1 MKSRTL
7 PIVAAVAASVCLAAC
22 GSETSPPPKAAEPQ
36 ALSTI
41 ALPESVSFP
50 EGVAYDASANA
61 LYTAAATD
69 GTLVRVD
76 AATGAATVVTPAGTL
91 VPADNTTFPGPLGMK
106 IDDAKRLWIAG
117 GRTGKIW
124 IVNTADGSVLKEATV
139 PTAGKSLI
147 NDVTLAGGAGYF
159 TDTFVPTLWRVAAKG
174 EAIGDLEPWLDLQG
188 TAIEYGEGANLNG
201 ITSTPDGQTLIVVQM
216 AKGLLFKIDVATK
229 AVTAIDTAGADL
241 SGSDGLVLDGNT
253 LYVVRQT
260 AVEIATV
267 QLNDDLTTGTVTSRF
282 TDSALAWPATAAK
295 VGSDLIAVNTQFNT
309 RRENTTTR
317 PFTLVRV
324 PVARLTAQ

>member
-1 MKSRTL
+1 MRSRSL
-7 PIVAAVAASVCLAAC
+7 SIFAVAAAFISFAAC
-22 GSETSPPPKAAEPQ
+22 GGETAAPPPAAETP

-41 ALPESVSFP
+41 VLPDSVSFP
-50 EGVAYDASANA
+50 EGVAYDSSANT
-61 LYTAAATD
+61 LYTSSALD
-69 GTLVRVD
+69 GALVRVD
-76 AATGAATVVTPAGTL
+76 PATGAVTVVTPAGTL
-91 VPADNTTFPGPLGMK
+91 LPADNTAFPGPLGMK

-124 IVNTADGSVLKEATV
+124 IVNTADGSVVKDFTV

-159 TDTFVPTLWRVAAKG
+159 TDTFVPTLWRVAANG
-174 EAIGDLEPWLDLQG
+174 ETIGDLEPWLDLQG
-188 TAIEYGEGANLNG
+188 SAIEYGESANLNG
-201 ITSTPDGQTLIVVQM
+201 IASTPDGGTLIVVQM

-267 QLNDDLTTGTVTSRF
+267 QLNDDLTAGTVTSRF
-282 TDSALAWPATAAK
+282 KDAALAWPATAAK
-295 VGSDLIAVNTQFNT
+295 VGSDLIVVNTQFNT
-309 RRENTTTR
+309 RRDNTTVR
-317 PFTLVRV
+317 PFTLLRV
-324 PVARLTAQ
+324 PVARLMAQ